1 MKTILTTL
9 IIGAALTLVACGKD
23 KKAATTNEPP
33 ASAEPAK
40 TDPNAA
46 PVDPNA
52 EAKPAAPPAA
62 APTGW

>member
-33 ASAEPAK
+33 AAAEPAK

-46 PVDPNA
+46 PDPNA